1 MHTRRGAVE
10 WRAASGGSSLSAYDA
25 IALAR
30 FDAEGTTLQGMLD
43 QVRSLPGVFH
53 ALAAPRL
60 THVEAVGVTAA

>member
-1 MHTRRGAVE
+1 
-10 WRAASGGSSLSAYDA
+10 
-25 IALAR
+25 
-30 FDAEGTTLQGMLD
+30 MLD